1 MTSEQPPPQCPARLE
16 LRSDE
21 IHVVHVRLD
30 EPVDDAPTLL
40 DEGER
45 ARAAR
50 FVFERDRRRFVAA
63 HVWTRVLLARAVGC
77 PAASLRFAVGASG
90 KPRLSENPLDLRF
103 NLTHAGER
111 ALVALTLGRE
121 VGIDIEEHR
130 SIEALDLAS
139 RVFARGEIAAL
150 AALSPPD
157 RLAAFYRGWTMKEA
171 FVKARGDGL
180 AYPLDSFDVSLVDGE
195 TSQIV
200 REDADGLRG
209 PRAWRIV
216 PLPIEPGYTAA
227 LAAEAGEWRIVRW
240 RAA

>member
-1 MTSEQPPPQCPARLE
+1 MTSEQPPPCPARLE

-21 IHVVHVRLD
+21 IHVVDVRLD
-30 EPVDDAPTLL
+30 EPVDDAPALL

-63 HVWTRVLLARAVGC
+63 HVWTRVLLARAVGR

-90 KPRLSENPLDLRF
+90 KPRLSENALDLRF

-121 VGIDIEEHR
+121 VGIDVEEHR
-130 SIEALDLAS
+130 SIDALDLAS

-150 AALSPPD
+150 AALSPSD
-157 RLAAFYRGWTMKEA
+157 RLAAFYRGWTRKEA

-180 AYPLDSFDVSLVDGE
+180 AYPLDSFDVSLLDGE

-200 REDADGLRG
+200 GEDADGSRG